1 MHERIPLTLLPREL
15 RRAGGPA
22 ISYRAAYNLALDG
35 RLPAERGDNGRWTV
49 ARDDLARIAD
59 SLAHGAGLRGP
70 AAAAA

>member
-15 RRAGGPA
+15 RQAGGPA
-22 ISYRAAYNLALDG
+22 ISYRAAYNAALDG

-59 SLAHGAGLRGP
+59 ALAGLRGP